1 MLLLWLLIILILA
14 YIVNSYKSYSYID
27 NIRYSTNSNIN
38 NSNNNNR
45 KPSLLYAGFGNKI
58 SKNDNT
64 KQKLKPKDESNNNN
78 NNDNNSNN
86 SNMKIKQKGD
96 GSTVINHCPSFNL
109 KYPGLRVVHHDP
121 PVFEID
127 NFFDNNLCDDYI
139 NRATSSGL

>member
-27 NIRYSTNSNIN
+27 NIRYSTNTNIN

-64 KQKLKPKDESNNNN
+64 KQKLKPKDDQYEHSHAAPRTPRK
-78 NNDNNSNN
+78 DS
-86 SNMKIKQKGD
+86 
-96 GSTVINHCPSFNL
+96 
-109 KYPGLRVVHHDP
+109 
-121 PVFEID
+121 
-127 NFFDNNLCDDYI
+127 
-139 NRATSSGL
+139 